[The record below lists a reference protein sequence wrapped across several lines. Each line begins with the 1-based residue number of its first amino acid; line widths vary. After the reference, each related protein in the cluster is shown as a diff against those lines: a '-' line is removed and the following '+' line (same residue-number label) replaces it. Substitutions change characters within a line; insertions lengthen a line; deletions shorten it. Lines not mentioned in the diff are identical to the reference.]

1 MLLEA
6 GVCRA
11 IQSEQDCL
19 PFITLDGFMRG
30 VLPPFQVESEDTR
43 AMARHC
49 SVGIEL
55 WMSVEGFILLD
66 TQPIFSP
73 SVLAVI
79 MWPDGSSSISVVGGD
94 PMSAEL
100 AHELMGLQVS
110 S

>member
-66 TQPIFSP
+66 TQVCKKILSVSP
-73 SVLAVI
+73 VGEFHVKEVTLE
-79 MWPDGSSSISVVGGD
+79 PLHLDSSS
-94 PMSAEL
+94 L
-100 AHELMGLQVS
+100 
-110 S
+110 